1 MKALLITSYCFKE
14 NGDLIT
20 GDSNGNIYTWL
31 FEEARITQAVKHGHE
46 VRESLCFVKNNTIYI
61 LRVRYYQ

>member
-31 FEEARITQAVKHGHE
+31 YEEARITQAVKHGHE
-46 VRESLCFVKNNTIYI
+46 VRERVCVLWRRI
-61 LRVRYYQ
+61 LFIS

>member
-20 GDSNGNIYTWL
+20 GDSNGNIYTWP

-46 VRESLCFVKNNTIYI
+46 VREKKLALNKNLKKI
-61 LRVRYYQ
+61 

>member
-46 VRESLCFVKNNTIYI
+46 VRE
-61 LRVRYYQ
+61 RVCVL